1 MSDQES
7 GFFSVPIE
15 GHEQAMALMEKL
27 TAVAQPSA
35 VYGAPVTVGEQTII
49 TASEVSVGLGFGF
62 GSGGGPITEVEDAP
76 PAPEPGEGT
85 EESEEAPVGFGSG
98 GGGGGGSMAR
108 PIAVIVAG
116 PEGVR
121 VEPVIDATKIALAF
135 LTMLGSVFML
145 GARMRRWRGR
155 R

>member
-1 MSDQES
+1 MDKAES
-7 GFFSVPIE
+7 SFFSVPIE
-15 GHEQAMALMEKL
+15 GQEQAMALLEKL

-35 VYGAPVTVGEQTII
+35 VFGAPVTVDEHTII

-62 GSGGGPITEVEDAP
+62 GSGGGPVPETEDAP
-76 PAPEPGEGT
+76 PAPETG
-85 EESEEAPVGFGSG
+85 EEAGEPETAPMGFGGG

-108 PIAVIVAG
+108 PIAVIIAG

-121 VEPVIDATKIALAF
+121 VEPVVDATKIVLAF

-145 GARMRRWRGR
+145 GAKMRRWRGKV
-155 R
+155 